1 MGTKIKEHDSNPL
14 QRRIRSFVRREG
26 RLTKGQQRALDGLW
40 PSFGLNPETVL
51 DPDEI
56 FGRSARR
63 TLEIGFGNGDA
74 LLKMAQLE
82 PETDFIGI
90 EVHRPGVGK
99 LLLEL
104 EKNNLRNVRI
114 FCTDAVSVIND
125 CIPDWSLD
133 RVLIFFPDPWHKQ
146 RHHKRRL
153 VQEPFI
159 TSVAAKLKPGGT
171 LHLATDW
178 ENYAE
183 HMLKVVGNNTAFRN
197 CAGHGNYSPR
207 PDYRPLTKFEQRGL
221 RLGHGVWD
229 LVFDRL

>member
-1 MGTKIKEHDSNPL
+1 M
-14 QRRIRSFVRREG
+14 RREG
-26 RLTKGQQRALDGLW
+26 RLTKGQQRALDELW
-40 PSFGLNPETVL
+40 PSFGLSPETVL

-90 EVHRPGVGK
+90 EVHRPGIGK

-125 CIPDWSLD
+125 CIPDRSLD
-133 RVLIFFPDPWHKQ
+133 RVLVFFPDPWHKQ

-159 TSVAAKLKPGGT
+159 MSVAAKLKPGGT

-183 HMLKVVGNNTAFRN
+183 HMLEVVGNNTAFRN

-229 LVFDRL
+229 LVFERL